1 MVDLISLLPKND
13 VRRVVTFC
21 LDECHLTLVQT
32 ERVLYD
38 ATKVMGA
45 VNLLLEGRI
54 TSALTEHHLELPEPD
69 E

>member
-1 MVDLISLLPKND
+1 MVDLLSLLPEND

-21 LDECHLTLVQT
+21 LNECQLTLEET

-38 ATKVMGA
+38 ATRIMGA

-54 TSALTEHHLELPEPD
+54 IAAAPPD
-69 E
+69 PAPPD